1 MTMDDIRKQL
11 MEAAAKGDVEAVLK
25 LTAEAD
31 KLKKAEA
38 KEKAEAAAKEAAELA
53 GVRTELAEK
62 IGAALKPVS
71 AKLFYDKATQTDST
85 NAVLEGVKATGY
97 YFEYSVEKGISF
109 GLRHPTVKVAH
120 SGGGGNT
127 GKSKAEFGMSLD
139 EIFQKF
145 ATDEDKA
152 KLEAA
157 ASNSAKWT
165 VKVTVKKAAIAAGL
179 LQPVK

>member
-62 IGAALKPVS
+62 IGAAFKPVS
-71 AKLFYDKATQTDST
+71 VKLFYDKATQTDST
-85 NAVLEGVKATGY
+85 NAVLERVKATGY
-97 YFEYSVEKGISF
+97 YFEYSIEKGISF

-120 SGGGGNT
+120 SGGGNT

>member
-38 KEKAEAAAKEAAELA
+38 KEKAEAAAEEAKKLA

-62 IGAALKPVS
+62 IGAAFKPVS
-71 AKLFYDKATQTDST
+71 VKLFFDKATQTDST

-97 YFEYSVEKGISF
+97 YFEYSIEKGISF

-120 SGGGGNT
+120 SGGGST